1 MKTNK
6 QFPSVICLL
15 AICASIEVFA
25 EDEMYSPKVLTVIK
39 IQNGSVTQRTDEHIE
54 VTYIQTNDQKV
65 YTSNGKTIGYSTK
78 TQVGETKSERPY
90 NVVSNETSLA
100 GALDIKNP
108 AQKEQVLQILKNNP
122 HTVKVIRDVKKM
134 MQDKIDANNFN
145 FKEIE
150 SIENLIT
157 IYNLSGVSFQ
167 PMKFTIR
174 VNFRNNSFPQKTYV
188 VTGDQAGSGFGAEL
202 DKYDFAGYT
211 DPNFFHLDLEFWSD
225 RNWAVPMLK
234 NTDFRFIEYN
244 KSRPEIFENYKF
256 EHRYSNAVKLISN
269 ELVDFFKT
277 HNITTDI
284 LNELE
289 QDSR

>member
-6 QFPSVICLL
+6 QFSSLIYLFVICV
-15 AICASIEVFA
+15 SFSVFA
-25 EDEMYSPKVLTVIK
+25 EDEKYYPKVLTIIK
-39 IQNGSVTQRTDEHIE
+39 IQNGSVQQRTDEFKE

-65 YTSNGKTIGYSTK
+65 YTSNGKTIGYSSK
-78 TQVGETKSERPY
+78 TQVGETKIETPY

-100 GALDIKNP
+100 GTLDIKNP

-122 HTVKVIRDVKKM
+122 HTVQVLRDVKKM
-134 MQDKIDANNFN
+134 MQEKIEENNFN

-174 VNFRNNSFPQKTYV
+174 VNFRNNSFPQKNYV
-188 VTGDQAGSGFGAEL
+188 VTGDEGGSGFGAEL

-211 DPNFFHLDLEFWSD
+211 HPNFFHLDLKYWSD
-225 RNWAVPMLK
+225 RNWSVPMLK
-234 NTDFRFIEYN
+234 NTDFKFIEGY
-244 KSRPEIFENYKF
+244 KPRPEYFENFKF
-256 EHRYSNAVKLISN
+256 NHRYNNAVKLISN
-269 ELVDFFKT
+269 ELVNFFRSYK
-277 HNITTDI
+277 ITNDT